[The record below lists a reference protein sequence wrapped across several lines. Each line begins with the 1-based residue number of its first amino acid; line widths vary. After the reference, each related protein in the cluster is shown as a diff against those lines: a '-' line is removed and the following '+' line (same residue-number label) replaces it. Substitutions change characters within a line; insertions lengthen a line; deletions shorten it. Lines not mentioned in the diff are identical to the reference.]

1 MRATSISTSTVHVL
15 VVESHQHVLEH
26 THHILRRK
34 RLLNMSWSMLHFDA
48 HPDLACPHPNI
59 PAAACYNP
67 RKTWP
72 AVQVEQHESEEKSIN
87 SESSDDPNNEK
98 DLYELLDG
106 TSSGIA
112 EWILPLVLAASLS
125 DVRWIRPTGQLLKQ
139 FPLGEHQY
147 NVGAW
152 VPKQENPSSVL
163 SFMDLPPSAL
173 VKVDRDCPYYQDDDT
188 SVPCGELLLPK
199 LLRLSVAELPEEQNP
214 RVRDD
219 ERSRSPWM
227 LDICLDYFAC
237 LNPFVTDIETLNPTF
252 ARALC
257 DCVLKS
263 MFYTEDRKDPSPRD
277 QDALSTFR
285 KLLSEELQRTACQ
298 DTSDVSKS
306 SLQPLLK
313 FYESPEIGEHLLTAL
328 LTSLRTSAAA
338 DRTQMATL
346 AVEALPNLTMP
357 HDSHQ
362 AVTMEAILPSVQ
374 VAQHEI
380 ELRQHE
386 QAGTNPFIITIARSS
401 VDGFTPECVVEELQA
416 KVLTIIHTMYC
427 NCQQGAPLTPNGQT
441 DSCRMNLLFDY
452 GEWEGS
458 SFDF

>member
-1 MRATSISTSTVHVL
+1 MRATLTSTVHVL

-34 RLLNMSWSMLHFDA
+34 KLLNQSWSMLHFDA

-72 AVQVEQHESEEKSIN
+72 VVKHESEEKST
-87 SESSDDPNNEK
+87 S
-98 DLYELLDG
+98 DLYELLDS

-125 DVRWIRPTGQLLKQ
+125 EVRWIRPTGQLLKQ

-147 NVGAW
+147 RVGAW
-152 VPKQENPSSVL
+152 VPKQESPSSVV
-163 SFMDLPPSAL
+163 SFLDLPPSAL

-199 LLRLSVAELPEEQNP
+199 LLSLSVAELPEQQNL
-214 RVRDD
+214 RVRDHD
-219 ERSRSPWM
+219 RSLSPWM

-237 LNPFVTDIETLNPTF
+237 LNPFVTDIEKLDPAF

-263 MFYTEDRKDPSPRD
+263 IFYTEDRKYPSPLN
-277 QDALSTFR
+277 QDALSAFR
-285 KLLSEELQRTACQ
+285 KLLSEELQRTACK

-313 FYESPEIGEHLLTAL
+313 FYESPETGDHLLTAL
-328 LTSLRTSAAA
+328 VNSLRTSAA

-346 AVEALPNLTMP
+346 AAEALPNLTMP

-362 AVTMEAILPSVQ
+362 AVSMEAILPSVK
-374 VAQHEI
+374 VAQSEI
-380 ELRQHE
+380 ELHQRE
-386 QAGTNPFIITIARSS
+386 AGTNPFIITIARSS

-416 KVLTIIHTMYC
+416 KVLTMIHTMYC
-427 NCQQGAPLTPNGQT
+427 NCQHAPLTPNGQA
-441 DSCRMNLLFDY
+441 DSCRLNLVFDY
-452 GEWEGS
+452 GQWEGS
-458 SFDF
+458 TFDF

>member
-1 MRATSISTSTVHVL
+1 MRKTSASTSTTVHVL

-26 THHILRRK
+26 VHHILRRQ
-34 RLLNMSWSMLHFDA
+34 RLLNQSWSMLHFDA

-72 AVQVEQHESEEKSIN
+72 VVRKHEHESEEKSTN
-87 SESSDDPNNEK
+87 NESSDVANDEK
-98 DLYELLDG
+98 DLYELLDD

-125 DVRWIRPTGQLLKQ
+125 EVRWIRPTGQLLKQ

-147 NVGAW
+147 RVGAW
-152 VPKQENPSSVL
+152 VPKQENPSSVQ
-163 SFMDLPPSAL
+163 SFLDLPPSAL

-188 SVPCGELLLPK
+188 SVPCDELLLPQ
-199 LLRLSVAELPEEQNP
+199 LLSLSVAELPEQQSSCL
-214 RVRDD
+214 RDD
-219 ERSRSPWM
+219 ERSLSPWM

-237 LNPFVTDIETLNPTF
+237 LNPFVTDIEKLNPTF
-252 ARALC
+252 SRALC

-263 MFYTEDRKDPSPRD
+263 VFYTESRNDASPRN
-277 QDALSTFR
+277 QDDLSIFR
-285 KLLSEELQRTACQ
+285 NLLSDELQRSACQ
-298 DTSDVSKS
+298 GTFDVSMT
-306 SLQPLLK
+306 SLQPLLQ
-313 FYESPEIGEHLLTAL
+313 FYESSEIGEHLLTAL
-328 LTSLRTSAAA
+328 INSLRTTAS
-338 DRTQMATL
+338 DRTQLATL

-374 VAQHEI
+374 VAQNEI
-380 ELRQHE
+380 ELRQQE
-386 QAGTNPFIITIARSS
+386 EKTNPFIITIARSS
-401 VDGFTPECVVEELQA
+401 VDGFTPERVVEELQA
-416 KVLTIIHTMYC
+416 KVLTMIHTMYC
-427 NCQQGAPLTPNGQT
+427 NCQHGAPLTPQGQT
-441 DSCRMNLLFDY
+441 DSCRLHLVFDY

-458 SFDF
+458 SFDL

>member
-1 MRATSISTSTVHVL
+1 
-15 VVESHQHVLEH
+15 
-26 THHILRRK
+26 
-34 RLLNMSWSMLHFDA
+34 MLHFDA

-72 AVQVEQHESEEKSIN
+72 VVQVQQHESEEKSTN
-87 SESSDDPNNEK
+87 NESSDVANDEK
-98 DLYELLDG
+98 DLYELLDL

-125 DVRWIRPTGQLLKQ
+125 EVRWIRPTGQLLKQ

-147 NVGAW
+147 RVGAW
-152 VPKQENPSSVL
+152 VPKQESPSSVL
-163 SFMDLPPSAL
+163 SFLDLPPNAL

-199 LLRLSVAELPEEQNP
+199 LLSLSVAELPEQQNP
-214 RVRDD
+214 RLRDD
-219 ERSRSPWM
+219 ERSLSPWM

-237 LNPFVTDIETLNPTF
+237 LNPFVKDIETLDPTF

-263 MFYTEDRKDPSPRD
+263 IFYTEDRKDPSSRN
-277 QDALSTFR
+277 QDDLSAFR
-285 KLLSEELQRTACQ
+285 KLLSEELQRTACK
-298 DTSDVSKS
+298 DNTFDVTKS
-306 SLQPLLK
+306 SLHPLLK
-313 FYESPEIGEHLLTAL
+313 FYESPKIGEHLLKAL
-328 LTSLRTSAAA
+328 LNSLRTSAAA
-338 DRTQMATL
+338 DRTQLATL

-362 AVTMEAILPSVQ
+362 AVTMEAIVPSIQ
-374 VAQHEI
+374 IAQKEI
-380 ELRQHE
+380 ELHQQE
-386 QAGTNPFIITIARSS
+386 AGTNKPFIVTIARSS

-416 KVLTIIHTMYC
+416 KVLSMIHTMYC
-427 NCQQGAPLTPNGQT
+427 NCQQPPPLTPRGQT
-441 DSCRMNLLFDY
+441 DNCRLNLVFDY

>member
-1 MRATSISTSTVHVL
+1 MGATSASDSTVHVL

-34 RLLNMSWSMLHFDA
+34 RLLNQSWSMLHFDA

-72 AVQVEQHESEEKSIN
+72 VVKVQQHESEEKSIN
-87 SESSDDPNNEK
+87 NESSDDANDEK
-98 DLYELLDG
+98 DLYELLDL

-112 EWILPLVLAASLS
+112 EWILPLVLAASLLE
-125 DVRWIRPTGQLLKQ
+125 VRWIRPTGQILKQ

-152 VPKQENPSSVL
+152 VPRQESPPSAL
-163 SFMDLPPSAL
+163 SFLDLPSSAL

-199 LLRLSVAELPEEQNP
+199 LFSLSVAELPEQQSP

-237 LNPFVTDIETLNPTF
+237 LNPFVTDIEMLDPAF

-263 MFYTEDRKDPSPRD
+263 TFYTEDRKDPSSRN

-285 KLLSEELQRTACQ
+285 KLLSEELQRTACA
-298 DTSDVSKS
+298 DTFDVSNC
-306 SLQPLLK
+306 SLQPLLA
-313 FYESPEIGEHLLTAL
+313 FYESPEIGEHLLTAV
-328 LTSLRTSAAA
+328 LTSLRTSVAA
-338 DRTQMATL
+338 DRTKLATL

-362 AVTMEAILPSVQ
+362 AVSMEAILPSIQ
-374 VAQHEI
+374 VAQNEI

-386 QAGTNPFIITIARSS
+386 AGTNNPFIITIARSS

-416 KVLTIIHTMYC
+416 KVLTMIHTMYC
-427 NCQQGAPLTPNGQT
+427 NCKHGAPLSPQGQT
-441 DSCRMNLLFDY
+441 DGCRMNLVFDY